1 MLADRKHGDRLKF
14 RRAGGLK
21 VERGLKKRA
30 KYTRVFDVRTTRD
43 ARNYP
48 QS

>member
-30 KYTRVFDVRTTRD
+30 KYTRVFDVRTTRGTT
-43 ARNYP
+43 RSLN
-48 QS
+48 